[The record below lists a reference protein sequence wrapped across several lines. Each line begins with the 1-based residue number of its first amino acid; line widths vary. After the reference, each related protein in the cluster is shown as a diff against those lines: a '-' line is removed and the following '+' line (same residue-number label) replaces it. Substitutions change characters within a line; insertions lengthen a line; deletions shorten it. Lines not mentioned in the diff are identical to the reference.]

1 MSVVLFIVILFVL
14 VLVHE
19 LGHFLV
25 AKKFGVRVDEFG
37 FGYPPRAARL
47 FKKGETEYT
56 LNWLPFGGF
65 VKIFGEDPND
75 ESANGPDSGRALVN
89 KPRYQQ
95 ALVLVAGVVCN
106 WLLAWILLSVGFMSG
121 LPAAISSDSSKDQ
134 HIKDVSFRITQVVK
148 GSPAD
153 TAGIKTGDVILGAH
167 RDDGVDLIEKTPEGL
182 ISFVSTSKEGERLT
196 FTVERNHEQKTI
208 DILPKKGVV
217 ADKVAIGVASDT
229 IGVLKLPFFQAFHE
243 GATMAWNMTAGT
255 ASSMYH
261 LIVDSFKGHA
271 DISSLSGPVGI
282 VGIVGDAYKFG
293 FAYLMSF
300 TALISINLAIINLI
314 PFPALDG
321 GRLLFILIE
330 KIKGS
335 RISSNVANWLNT
347 IGFFIL
353 IALMLVVTY
362 HDVVKLIK

>member
-19 LGHFLV
+19 LGHFVV

-75 ESANGPDSGRALVN
+75 ESANGPDSSRALVN

-106 WLLAWILLSVGFMSG
+106 WILAWILLSVGFMSG

-134 HIKDVSFRITQVVK
+134 HIQDVSFRITQVVK

-153 TAGIKTGDVILGAH
+153 TAGIKT
-167 RDDGVDLIEKTPEGL
+167 
-182 ISFVSTSKEGERLT
+182 
-196 FTVERNHEQKTI
+196 
-208 DILPKKGVV
+208 
-217 ADKVAIGVASDT
+217 
-229 IGVLKLPFFQAFHE
+229 
-243 GATMAWNMTAGT
+243 
-255 ASSMYH
+255 
-261 LIVDSFKGHA
+261 
-271 DISSLSGPVGI
+271 
-282 VGIVGDAYKFG
+282 
-293 FAYLMSF
+293 
-300 TALISINLAIINLI
+300 
-314 PFPALDG
+314 
-321 GRLLFILIE
+321 
-330 KIKGS
+330 
-335 RISSNVANWLNT
+335 
-347 IGFFIL
+347 
-353 IALMLVVTY
+353 
-362 HDVVKLIK
+362 